1 VKIVLQRVS
10 QASVSVGGECVGA
23 VGTGLLLLL
32 GVGPEDTEAEGAW
45 LASKVAQLRIF
56 PDESGRMNRSLL
68 DVGGG
73 VLVVSQFTLYGDC
86 TKGRRPSFV
95 SAAPPELA
103 QPLYLRFIE
112 QLRSCGV
119 VDVAS
124 GVFGASMDV
133 ALHNDGPVTLVI
145 ESPAS
150 RTA

>member
-1 VKIVLQRVS
+1 
-10 QASVSVGGECVGA
+10 
-23 VGTGLLLLL
+23 
-32 GVGPEDTEAEGAW
+32 
-45 LASKVAQLRIF
+45 
-56 PDESGRMNRSLL
+56 MNRSLL